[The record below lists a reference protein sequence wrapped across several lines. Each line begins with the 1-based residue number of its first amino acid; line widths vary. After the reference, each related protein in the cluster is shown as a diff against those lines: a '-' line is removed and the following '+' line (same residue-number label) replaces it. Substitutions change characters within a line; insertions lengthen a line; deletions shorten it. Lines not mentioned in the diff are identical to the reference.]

1 MNHFPLSPSYPIKP
15 VLGRLRNALL
25 HPVIVRSEPRRAVV
39 AISVRG
45 GFLHN
50 SPLPTP
56 PGAPDGRSRRIPV
69 CRDSCST
76 WRSAGRK
83 KITSSFCS
91 HIPEGFFF
99 IPALPQPARPWQQS
113 PSVLCSTPPAHGE
126 GLPRASFSQ
135 GASPSRVSGD
145 FPALDNYSRAPEPAY
160 FCPAAAQL
168 GSEPAASLQLNY
180 KQTKPFVTAA
190 QRGLCLRFF
199 P

>member
-1 MNHFPLSPSYPIKP
+1 MPCCIQLLYGASRGGPWWLFRYAGAFSTIPHCQHLP
-15 VLGRLRNALL
+15 VLRTGGA
-25 HPVIVRSEPRRAVV
+25 
-39 AISVRG
+39 G
-45 GFLHN
+45 GFLFAGTPAALGAQLGGKK
-50 SPLPTP
+50 SPP
-56 PGAPDGRSRRIPV
+56 
-69 CRDSCST
+69 
-76 WRSAGRK
+76 RSAA
-83 KITSSFCS
+83 TSLKV
-91 HIPEGFFF
+91 FF
-99 IPALPQPARPWQQS
+99 IPPLPQPARPWQQS

-135 GASPSRVSGD
+135 GASPSRASGD